1 LTPRLLLPLALLA
14 VAGCDGGHD
23 EVVYIDDYESLCD
36 SGVVTADIDRA
47 AFLELDPG
55 YYAQASVE
63 YAGDGFWR
71 VAVSCDTAVSGYRC
85 FWDLLVSPIDAPL
98 DSAETEGLE
107 PDDGAAIVSRA
118 PGVEAVHFTTETAF
132 DVDAFTLATEPG
144 AGLRVDAL
152 LDDACA
158 GPYLSWS
165 EHGVVVGS
173 PTQVTE
179 LYPVEP

>member
-1 LTPRLLLPLALLA
+1 MTPRLLPLLLLA
-14 VAGCDGGHD
+14 AAGCHDGHD
-23 EVVYIDDYESLCD
+23 EVIYVDDYGSLCD
-36 SGVVTADIDRA
+36 PGVVTADIDRGV
-47 AFLELDPG
+47 FLELDAG

-71 VAVSCDTAVSGYRC
+71 VAVSCDTADSGYRC
-85 FWDLLVSPIDAPL
+85 YWDMVVSPIDAPL
-98 DSAETEGLE
+98 DSVETEGLE
-107 PDDGAAIVSRA
+107 AQDDVSTFFRA
-118 PGVEAVHFTTETAF
+118 PGIEAVRFTTETAY
-132 DVDAFTLATEPG
+132 DVDAFTLATDPG
-144 AGLRVDAL
+144 AGLRVDVL

-165 EHGVVVGS
+165 EYGVVVGS